1 MKEARD
7 AVHNALIRN
16 DITVV
21 TFKWVKYVSDFVKMP
36 KNTFLQ
42 FEKLLGPLI
51 RGSTKVYTVWAQG
64 FFC

>member
-42 FEKLLGPLI
+42 FEKLLGH
-51 RGSTKVYTVWAQG
+51 
-64 FFC
+64 